1 MRGVALPKI
10 YKRQT
15 SKLLASA
22 HALPSHTRV
31 ARCSASG
38 GYREAVSLIESTD
51 HHTNDTPTSHKHSTS
66 TAIKK
71 LQGDKLAILKADY
84 HASHPII
91 ESSRPL
97 EEYMALPASQYSV
110 LDAKRIERL
119 DDPDTFKCYVGGV
132 HFFSFHV
139 EPVITVS
146 VTVRE
151 RGPIVKLLSTE
162 LTGSK
167 TALEANEKFTAT
179 MVNAVHWRETDN
191 GSGSGSGS
199 GREIVSDV
207 EICVTLDVPRWFVV
221 PTRAIE
227 KSGSAVLKRLLKLAV
242 PRFLAQLDADYQ
254 IWADGDESRKPV
266 GEIM

>member
-10 YKRQT
+10 YKQQT

-22 HALPSHTRV
+22 YPLPSHIRV
-31 ARCSASG
+31 ARCTSSG

-51 HHTNDTPTSHKHSTS
+51 HHTNDTPTSHKHST

-71 LQGDKLAILKADY
+71 LQGEKVAILKADY
-84 HASHPII
+84 HASHSVN
-91 ESSRPL
+91 EGSRPL
-97 EEYMALPASQYSV
+97 EEYMTLPASQYSV

-119 DDPDTFKCYVGGV
+119 DDPDTFKCYVGGI
-132 HFFSFHV
+132 HFLSFRV

-146 VTVRE
+146 VTVGDK
-151 RGPIVKLLSTE
+151 GPIVKLLSTE

-179 MVNAVHWRETDN
+179 MVNAVLWRETDN
-191 GSGSGSGS
+191 GSGSSC

-221 PTRAIE
+221 PTEALE

>member
-1 MRGVALPKI
+1 MRGAALPKI
-10 YKRQT
+10 YKQQT

-22 HALPSHTRV
+22 YALLSHARV
-31 ARCSASG
+31 AKCAASG
-38 GYREAVSLIESTD
+38 GYREAVSLFESTD
-51 HHTNDTPTSHKHSTS
+51 HHTNDTPTSHKHSTP

-71 LQGDKLAILKADY
+71 LQGDKLAILKAEY
-84 HASHPII
+84 HASHAIN
-91 ESSRPL
+91 EGSRPL

-146 VTVRE
+146 VTVQE

-191 GSGSGSGS
+191 GSGSAS
-199 GREIVSDV
+199 EIVSDV